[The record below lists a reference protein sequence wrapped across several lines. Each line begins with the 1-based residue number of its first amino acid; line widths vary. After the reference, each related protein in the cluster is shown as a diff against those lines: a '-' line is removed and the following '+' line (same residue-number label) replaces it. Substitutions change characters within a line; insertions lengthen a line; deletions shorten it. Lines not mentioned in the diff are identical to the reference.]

1 MIDEEKQPST
11 TPARERDH
19 AGVVAPPP
27 LIYLVGILLGWGLQA
42 LRPAPFLPPA
52 LARGIGIPLVAAAL
66 VLFVLSIREF
76 RRARTSVRPDRPTTV
91 IIRTGPYRFSRNP
104 LYLALSLLHLG
115 IAAWA
120 NSAWLLVTLA
130 FALSV
135 MSAGVIAR
143 EERYL
148 ERKFG
153 EEYRRYRAVVRRW
166 L

>member
-19 AGVVAPPP
+19 AAVIAPPP
-27 LIYLVGILLGWGLQA
+27 LIYLVGILLGWGLQV

-52 LARGIGIPLVAAAL
+52 LAPAVGIPLIAVAL

-76 RRARTSVRPDRPTTV
+76 RRARTSVRPDRPTTT

-104 LYLALSLLHLG
+104 LYLALTLLHLG

-120 NSAWLLVTLA
+120 NSTWLLVTLA
-130 FALSV
+130 FTLGV

-153 EEYRRYRAVVRRW
+153 EEYRRYRSAVRRW

>member
-27 LIYLVGILLGWGLQA
+27 LIYLVSILTGAGLQA
-42 LRPAPFLPPA
+42 LLPAPFLPPA
-52 LARGIGIPLVAAAL
+52 FPRGIGIPLVATAL
-66 VLFVLSIREF
+66 LLFVLSIREF
-76 RRARTSVRPDRPTTV
+76 RRARTSVRPDRPTTA

-104 LYLALSLLHLG
+104 IYLAMTLLHLG
-115 IAAWA
+115 IAVWV
-120 NSAWLLVTLA
+120 NSLWLLVTLV
-130 FALSV
+130 FALGV

-148 ERKFG
+148 ERKFE

-166 L
+166 F

>member
-1 MIDEEKQPST
+1 MTAPNS
-11 TPARERDH
+11 PPPPGERDH
-19 AGVVAPPP
+19 AGVLAPPP
-27 LIYLVGILLGWGLQA
+27 LIYLAGILAGAGLQA
-42 LRPAPFLPPA
+42 LRPMPFLPPA
-52 LARGIGIPLVAAAL
+52 VAPALGVPLVAVAL
-66 VLFVLSIREF
+66 ALFVLSIREF
-76 RRARTSVRPDRPTTV
+76 RRARTSVRPDRPTTT
-91 IIRTGPYRFSRNP
+91 IIRTGPYRLSRNP
-104 LYLALSLLHLG
+104 IYLAMTLLHLG

-130 FALSV
+130 FTLGV

-153 EEYRRYRAVVRRW
+153 DAYRAYRSSVRRW

>member
-1 MIDEEKQPST
+1 MTAPASPSPPT
-11 TPARERDH
+11 ERDH

-27 LIYLVGILLGWGLQA
+27 LIYLAAILAGAGLQA

-52 LARGIGIPLVAAAL
+52 LAPAIGIPLVASAL
-66 VLFVLSIREF
+66 LLFALSIREF
-76 RRARTSVRPDRPTTV
+76 RRARTSVRPDRPTSA
-91 IIRTGPYRFSRNP
+91 IIRTGPYRLSRNP
-104 LYLALSLLHLG
+104 IYLAMTLLHLW

-120 NSAWLLVTLA
+120 NSLWLLVTLA
-130 FALSV
+130 FTLGV

-153 EEYRRYRAVVRRW
+153 EEYRRYRAAVRRW
-166 L
+166 I